1 MSDSN
6 ELKCPICGS
15 NIEIIENARY
25 CEHIAFIYCLL
36 GADDDFW
43 LYVSPG
49 FAGAYTGQIKNNT
62 VMLKNQDFDIPSADH
77 LNKFTQCEFEPADEI
92 SAAFPYVPALITGD
106 IETPVEM
113 IKYELEYYSGV
124 EIGVYP
130 G

>member
-49 FAGAYTGQIKNNT
+49 FAGAYAGQIKYSKA
-62 VMLKNQDFDIPSADH
+62 MLEDEDFNIPSTDQ
-77 LNKFTQCEFEPADEI
+77 LNKFVQCRFEPSDEI
-92 SAAFPYVPALITGD
+92 STAIPYIHSLITGD
-106 IETPVEM
+106 IENAVALV
-113 IKYELEYYSGV
+113 KYELGNYSGV
-124 EIGVYP
+124 EVGIYP